1 MQTCVIVSTLE
12 TSTFPIIIAL
22 AKQEEGLNLILLS
35 DSVFLLND
43 STKTDFF
50 DELEKIGTNLYIT
63 IEDMEKRNCQLKPNL
78 QILCYESLVEMLLS
92 KQTSSINL

>member
-50 DELEKIGTNLYIT
+50 DELEKIGTKLYIT

-78 QILCYESLVEMLLS
+78 QILSYESLVEMLLS
-92 KQTSSINL
+92 EQTSSINL